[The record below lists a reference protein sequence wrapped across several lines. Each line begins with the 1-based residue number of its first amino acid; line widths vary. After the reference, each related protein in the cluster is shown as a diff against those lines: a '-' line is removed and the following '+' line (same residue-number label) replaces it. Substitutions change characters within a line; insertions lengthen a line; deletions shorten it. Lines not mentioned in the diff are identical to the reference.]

1 MFLRTYASIAFGEVG
16 LYVFFA
22 FCFFVGIVIMIKG
35 HLMKLLI
42 RQFMVMM
49 VIISAVINFPIIDGD
64 LWKYEKLWWYI
75 SRPIIALLQVM
86 FGGKSIA
93 TKSFIIILLILAI
106 VWVFY
111 SLNFT
116 FPNISLKTE
125 KKPKSATKSKSS
137 RYQEEDQEEEE
148 EEEEKPNFW
157 QPVSRSLIKS
167 LIKDKLERKIQEKE
181 QIREKKIRP
190 TINFSG
196 EKPTFNYTILD
207 TNAEQSVTIDEAFL
221 MEKAKALQNKLME
234 FNVPIMIEWF
244 DIGPSIVQ
252 IRIKP
257 DEGIRLSTIEWLSN
271 DISLSLKSKS
281 VRIVAPIPGTDCVGI
296 QLPNPKPIM
305 VHLGDVLNTT
315 EFVNDMKKSDNN
327 LALGKAIDGSII
339 IKTLESMP
347 HLLVAGATGTGKSV
361 GVNNFILSLMY
372 QNTPSELK
380 FLMVDPKQ
388 VEFSFY
394 TGLPYLLAP
403 IVFESEKALKLL
415 KRTEQEMERRYG
427 ILKEARVKNIDEY
440 NSKKPPEKMFR
451 IVFVVDELASMMHSK
466 AKRDVESC
474 ITHISAKARAVGI
487 HLILATQRPS
497 VDVITGLIKANMPTR
512 IAFWMVSSIDST
524 TILGRKW
531 AETLL
536 WKWDMLYM
544 DPSTKSP
551 TRIQA
556 PFISTEEVEK
566 VVMTLKTKYMWGLT
580 EEDIYNQ
587 EIVALLENKLEAGQQ
602 LFGSSNGDN
611 DDELVERAIQVISAT
626 RKASATLLQRKLGV
640 GFARAAR
647 IMDIL
652 EEKGIIGPQ
661 DGAKPRDIFI

>member
-1 MFLRTYASIAFGEVG
+1 MA
-16 LYVFFA
+16 
-22 FCFFVGIVIMIKG
+22 KG
-35 HLMKLLI
+35 YLMKLVI
-42 RQFMVMM
+42 RQFMVII

-64 LWKYEKLWWYI
+64 VAKYEKFWWYI
-75 SRPIIALLQVM
+75 SWPVIALLQVM
-86 FGGKSIA
+86 FGGKAIA

-106 VWVFY
+106 IWILY
-111 SLNFT
+111 SLNFS

-125 KKPKSATKSKSS
+125 SKPKSSPKARPQ
-137 RYQEEDQEEEE
+137 RYEEEE
-148 EEEEKPNFW
+148 EEEERPEFGK
-157 QPVSRSLIKS
+157 PVSRSLIKS
-167 LIKDKLERKIQEKE
+167 LIKDKLQRKIEEKE
-181 QIREKKIRP
+181 ETKERKIRP
-190 TINFSG
+190 TINFSAD
-196 EKPTFNYTILD
+196 KPTFNHSILES
-207 TNAEQSVTIDEAFL
+207 NADQTVTIDETFL

-234 FNVPIMIEWF
+234 FNVPIMIEGF

-296 QLPNPKPIM
+296 QLPNPKPLM
-305 VHLGDVLNTT
+305 VHLADVLSTS
-315 EFVNDMKKSDNN
+315 EFANDMKKSDNN
-327 LALGKAIDGSII
+327 LALGKAIDWSII

-347 HLLVAGATGTGKSV
+347 HLLVAGATGSGKSV
-361 GVNNFILSLMY
+361 GVNDFILSLMY

-388 VEFSFY
+388 VELELY
-394 TGLPYLLAP
+394 AGLPYLLAP
-403 IVFESEKALKLL
+403 IVFEPEKALKLL
-415 KRTEQEMERRYG
+415 KWTEQEMERRYG
-427 ILKEARVKNIDEY
+427 ILKENRVKNLDEY
-440 NSKKPPEKMFR
+440 NKKLPSEKMFR
-451 IVFVVDELASMMHSK
+451 IVFVIDELASMMLSK
-466 AKRDVESC
+466 AKRDVENC

-487 HLILATQRPS
+487 HLIIATQRPS
-497 VDVITGLIKANMPTR
+497 VDVITGLIKANIPTR
-512 IAFWMVSSIDST
+512 IAFGTVSDIDSR
-524 TILGRKW
+524 TILGKMG

-536 WKWDMLYM
+536 GKWDMLYM

-551 TRIQA
+551 IRIQA
-556 PFISTEEVEK
+556 PFISTDEIEK
-566 VVMTLKTKYMWGLT
+566 VVMALKTKYMGGLT

-587 EIVALLENKLEAGQQ
+587 EIVGLLDNKLEAGQQ
-602 LFGSSNGDN
+602 LFGSNNGDN
-611 DDELVERAIQVISAT
+611 DDELVERAIQVISQT

-652 EEKGIIGPQ
+652 EEKWIIGPQ